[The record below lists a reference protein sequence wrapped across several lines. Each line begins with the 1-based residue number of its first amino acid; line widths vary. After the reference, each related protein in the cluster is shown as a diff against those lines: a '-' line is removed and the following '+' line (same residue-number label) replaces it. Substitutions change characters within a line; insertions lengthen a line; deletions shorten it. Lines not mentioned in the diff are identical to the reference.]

1 MARAK
6 PRASGAMQ
14 SSFLEATAAPDVVG
28 AAAASSRIRVGTASW
43 TDPTLLRSGWYPSGV
58 TDAAAR
64 LRHYASRFSVVE
76 ADAPY
81 YAVPA
86 PTVAVSWAERTPAWF
101 TFNIKA
107 HALLT
112 GHRTDPSRLPRSVR
126 SLLSANVQGMASVGA
141 AELTPEALHAVRDA
155 FDAFVAPLRDA
166 GRLGTVLFQYPPWFV
181 PGDRA
186 TATLDAI
193 RLNFPT
199 LPVAVEFRNA
209 EWGEPVAF
217 REATAQ
223 LRALAMAYVAVDAPR
238 GISTA
243 MPPIDAVTD
252 PGMAILRLHGR
263 NAAAWEARH
272 SSAATRFDYRYD
284 DQQLAEE
291 IAPRAHRLRE
301 LAAEVH
307 VIFNNCH
314 EDDGVRNASTLA
326 AFVASLA
333 VN

>member
-6 PRASGAMQ
+6 RVPTGAVQ
-14 SSFLEATAAPDVVG
+14 SSFIEAPDVPEPAG
-28 AAAASSRIRVGTASW
+28 RSGTSPRIRVGTASW
-43 TDPTLLRSGWYPSGV
+43 TDPTLLRSGWYPVGA

-64 LRHYASRFSVVE
+64 LRYYASRFSVVE

-81 YAVPA
+81 YAIPA
-86 PTVAVSWAERTPAWF
+86 PTVAATWVERTSTRF
-101 TFNIKA
+101 TFNVKA

-126 SLLSANVQGMASVGA
+126 SLLDVRAQGMASVDA
-141 AELTPEALHAVRDA
+141 ADLSPEALHAVRDA
-155 FDAFVAPLRDA
+155 FSAFVTPLRDA

-181 PGDRA
+181 PSDRA
-186 TATLDAI
+186 AATLDAI
-193 RLNFPT
+193 RHDFPT
-199 LPVAVEFRNA
+199 LPVAVEFRNTA
-209 EWGEPVAF
+209 WGEPVAF

-238 GISTA
+238 GITTA

-252 PGMAILRLHGR
+252 PRMAILRLHGR

-284 DQQLAEE
+284 DQQLADE
-291 IAPRAHRLRE
+291 IAPRAHRLSE

-326 AFVASLA
+326 ALVASLP
-333 VN
+333 VT

>member
-6 PRASGAMQ
+6 PRANGAIQ
-14 SSFLEATAAPDVVG
+14 SSFLETTAVPDAVAG
-28 AAAASSRIRVGTASW
+28 GPSLRIRVGTASW
-43 TDPTLLRSGWYPSGV
+43 TDPTLLRSGWYPAGV

-81 YAVPA
+81 YAIPP
-86 PTVAVSWAERTPAWF
+86 PTVAVSWAERTPEWF

-112 GHRTDPSRLPRSVR
+112 GHRTDPSRLPPSVR

-155 FDAFVAPLRDA
+155 FEAFVTPLRDA
-166 GRLGTVLFQYPPWFV
+166 GRLGTVLFQYPLWFV

-252 PGMAILRLHGR
+252 PRMAILRLHGR

-284 DQQLAEE
+284 DQQLADEV
-291 IAPRAHRLRE
+291 APRAHRLSD

-326 AFVASLA
+326 ALVASLP
-333 VN
+333 VT